1 LDAPD
6 ETIGSSGYTALLL
19 KRGMQVKI
27 DRQQVMHV
35 AQLARLSFSEEELN
49 TFVAQLN
56 TILDYFDTL
65 KDVDT
70 RDITP
75 TSHPMTAE
83 TPFRDDEVA
92 AFVDGDRLLENTPSH
107 EKGCIKVPK
116 VIEQ

>member
-1 LDAPD
+1 
-6 ETIGSSGYTALLL
+6 
-19 KRGMQVKI
+19 M
-27 DRQQVMHV
+27 

-49 TFVAQLN
+49 TFVTQLN

-75 TSHPMTAE
+75 TSHLMAAE
-83 TPFRDDEVA
+83 TPFREDEVA
-92 AFVDGDRLLENTPSH
+92 AFVDNALLLQNAPSQ

>member
-1 LDAPD
+1 
-6 ETIGSSGYTALLL
+6 
-19 KRGMQVKI
+19 MKI
-27 DRQQVMHV
+27 DREQVMRV
-35 AQLARLSFSEEELN
+35 AQLARLSFSQEELT

-65 KDVDT
+65 QRVDT
-70 RDITP
+70 RDIPP
-75 TSHPMTAE
+75 TSHPVGAD

-92 AFVDGDRLLENTPSH
+92 AFADCALLLQNAPSQ

>member
-1 LDAPD
+1 
-6 ETIGSSGYTALLL
+6 
-19 KRGMQVKI
+19 MKI

-35 AQLARLSFSEEELN
+35 AQLARLGFTEDELN
-49 TFVAQLN
+49 MFVVQLN

-70 RDITP
+70 RDISP
-75 TSHPMTAE
+75 TSHLMASE
-83 TPFRDDEVA
+83 TPFRDDEVVSFA
-92 AFVDGDRLLENTPSH
+92 DNALLLQNAPSQ